1 MALRGTRGGCNGTRE
16 MKKVIS
22 HPDADRSRMYK
33 QTEMAL
39 RGPAVS
45 HLACNGTRENEESNF
60 SSGCLQRDSRNEQSD
75 MSSGCRQDRET
86 ATPRAH
92 GALGVNTLYWV
103 YTFSPPPP
111 LSAPPYPRKSVLAR
125 GHPPTLS
132 PEVSDAAASAVHARY
147 TRLCTAEAAEA

>member
-45 HLACNGTRENEESNF
+45 HLACNGTREMNKVI
-60 SSGCLQRDSRNEQSD
+60 CHPDA
-75 MSSGCRQDRET
+75 DRIEK
-86 ATPRAH
+86 
-92 GALGVNTLYWV
+92 
-103 YTFSPPPP
+103 P
-111 LSAPPYPRKSVLAR
+111 LR
-125 GHPPTLS
+125 
-132 PEVSDAAASAVHARY
+132 HARMA
-147 TRLCTAEAAEA
+147 RWE